1 MSRVLLVLMNKD
13 NCDGLRRALE
23 TLEKQEGC
31 NICECFDV
39 VVMDGHSTDE
49 SEKVAEEFRKR
60 YPCIRFIKQKIK
72 GGVGPAR
79 AEVIRYAM
87 DHGYDYILWGDSEN
101 IYRSDYVSSI
111 LSCLSRTCDVVS
123 GFSLV
128 RHSSVWSRMFYWYH
142 AYHLLFKYV
151 RERHAP
157 GNNKLVATRVYKEVM
172 YPPSSRSDDFY
183 FSVLALKKGLKFCY
197 CPEAVVEVSMPET
210 FNEVKK
216 WQRSRVKGLVE
227 GAYMIGK
234 RTPPDLAPWA
244 VFAFSPIIPIIS
256 LYEALQAHEFML
268 KAISLFLLAGYL
280 LILGYLGVKL
290 ELLAHRAYKAPKPLQ
305 GILGLLGMY
314 LHSLFTTFYGLKFML
329 TMRKRKEQLKQRVK
343 EVLSSFGF
351 NEELARLR

>member
-1 MSRVLLVLMNKD
+1 MSRVLLVLLNKD

-31 NICECFDV
+31 TICDCFDV
-39 VVMDGHSTDE
+39 LIMDGHSTDE
-49 SEKVAEEFRKR
+49 SEKVADEFRKR
-60 YPCIRFIKQKIK
+60 HPCIRFIKQRIM

-101 IYRSDYVSSI
+101 IYRSDYVTSI
-111 LSCLSRTCDVVS
+111 LSCLNRRCDVVS

-128 RHSSVWSRMFYWYH
+128 RHSSIWSRLFYWYH

-157 GNNKLVATRVYKEVM
+157 GNNKLVATRVYREVM

-197 CPEAVVEVSMPET
+197 CPGAVVEVSMPKT
-210 FNEVKK
+210 FEEVRS

-234 RTPPDLAPWA
+234 KVPPDLAPWA
-244 VFAFSPIIPIIS
+244 VFAFSPVIPIVS
-256 LYEALQAHEFML
+256 LYEALLTQDPML
-268 KAISLFLLAGYL
+268 KAIFSIVLSGYL
-280 LILGYLGVKL
+280 LVIGYLGVKL
-290 ELLAHRAYKAPKPLQ
+290 ELLARKAYEAPKPLQ
-305 GILGLLGMY
+305 GLLGILGMY

-329 TMRKRKEQLKQRVK
+329 AIRKRAKQLRQKAK
-343 EVLSSFGF
+343 EVLSNFEFDESLVKLG
-351 NEELARLR
+351 